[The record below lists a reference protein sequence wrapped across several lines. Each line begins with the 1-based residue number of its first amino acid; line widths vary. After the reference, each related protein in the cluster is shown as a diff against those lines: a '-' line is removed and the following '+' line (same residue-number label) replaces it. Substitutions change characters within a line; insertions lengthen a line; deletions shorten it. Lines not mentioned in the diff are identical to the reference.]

1 MSSNSSALLAGWCSI
16 FTYSNI
22 SISAYYQTTLAACI
36 VTALLAPITVAGNAL
51 VLAAIWRN
59 PSLRTPSFVLL
70 AGLALTDVCTGLLT
84 QPLYVIFKLAEL
96 TRKENLMCTSALILF
111 SVSMPFCYLTMV
123 VIAMTAVERWL
134 YMSRRS
140 LLTVRR
146 VVIVFMLMI
155 ISFVAGSVHS
165 IRYPSYAVEATHTVI
180 LLLFPIV
187 CLCVIVFSYF
197 KVFRI
202 IRHHQ
207 IAVQANQTAIDIL
220 KYRKSIFT
228 ILYVLSLFVLS
239 YFPFVCCALV
249 FYILQYE
256 DSSTAALNACTVVL
270 YSSSFLNPLLYCWRI
285 KELRICI
292 KGIVKNLFCQQT
304 GEEEEV

>member
-1 MSSNSSALLAGWCSI
+1 MSSNSSALLDGWCSI

-111 SVSMPFCYLTMV
+111 SVSLPFCYLTVV

-146 VVIVFMLMI
+146 VVILCIVFMLMI
-155 ISFVAGSVHS
+155 ISFVAGRVHS

-180 LLLFPIV
+180 LLLFPVV

-202 IRHHQ
+202 IRNHQ

-220 KYRKSIFT
+220 K
-228 ILYVLSLFVLS
+228 
-239 YFPFVCCALV
+239 
-249 FYILQYE
+249 
-256 DSSTAALNACTVVL
+256 
-270 YSSSFLNPLLYCWRI
+270 
-285 KELRICI
+285 
-292 KGIVKNLFCQQT
+292 
-304 GEEEEV
+304 

>member
-1 MSSNSSALLAGWCSI
+1 M
-16 FTYSNI
+16 
-22 SISAYYQTTLAACI
+22 
-36 VTALLAPITVAGNAL
+36 TALLAPITVAGNAL

-59 PSLRTPSFVLL
+59 PSLRTPSYVLL
-70 AGLALTDVCTGLLT
+70 AGLAFTDVCTGLLT

-146 VVIVFMLMI
+146 VVILCIVFMIMI
-155 ISFVAGSVHS
+155 ISFVAGRVHS

-180 LLLFPIV
+180 LLLFPVV

-239 YFPFVCCALV
+239 CFPFVCCALV
-249 FYILQYE
+249 SYILQYE
-256 DSSTAALNACTVVL
+256 DSSIAALNACTVVL

-285 KELRICI
+285 KELRICV
-292 KGIVKNLFCQQT
+292 KGIVKKFFCQQT
-304 GEEEEV
+304 DEEEEET

>member
-1 MSSNSSALLAGWCSI
+1 MSSNSSALLDGWCSI

-36 VTALLAPITVAGNAL
+36 VTSLLAPITVAGNAL
-51 VLAAIWRN
+51 ILTAIWRN
-59 PSLRTPSFVLL
+59 PSIGTPSYVLL

-84 QPLYVIFKLAEL
+84 QPLYVIFKFAEL

-111 SVSMPFCYLTMV
+111 SVSMPFCYLTIV
-123 VIAMTAVERWL
+123 VITMSAVERWL

-146 VVIVFMLMI
+146 VVILCIVFMLMI
-155 ISFVAGSVHS
+155 ISFVAGVVHS
-165 IRYPSYAVEATHTVI
+165 ILYPSYPGDTALTLI
-180 LLLFPIV
+180 LILFPVV
-187 CLCVIVFSYF
+187 CFGVMAFSYF

-239 YFPFVCCALV
+239 YFPFVCCALM
-249 FYILQYE
+249 Y
-256 DSSTAALNACTVVL
+256 
-270 YSSSFLNPLLYCWRI
+270 
-285 KELRICI
+285 
-292 KGIVKNLFCQQT
+292 
-304 GEEEEV
+304 